1 MLTDIIK
8 DTEYRMKK
16 AIEVTQKELGL
27 IRTGRASTALVERIK
42 IEYYGVSTPLKE
54 VANITVPESDL
65 IVIQPWDKSF
75 LGEVE
80 KAIWKADIGLTP
92 NNDGTVIRLS
102 IPPLSEE
109 RRKEMVKVAKK
120 EIESGKISIR
130 NIRRESNDQVK
141 KLEKNGDIS
150 EDLSKDIFKKVQELT
165 DSYIKDLDE
174 ICKSKEIEI
183 MKVWLSIQLRIHSY
197 ERMVW

>member
-1 MLTDIIK
+1 MLVEIVK
-8 DTEYRMKK
+8 DTENKMKK
-16 AIEVTQKELGL
+16 AIEITQQELAL
-27 IRTGRASTALVERIK
+27 IRTGRASTALVEKIK
-42 IEYYGVSTPLKE
+42 VEYYGTLTSLKE
-54 VANITVPESDL
+54 IANITVPESDL
-65 IVIQPWDKSF
+65 IVIQPWDKS
-75 LGEVE
+75 LVGEVE

-92 NNDGTVIRLS
+92 NNDGTVIRLP

-183 MKVWLSIQLRIHSY
+183 MKV
-197 ERMVW
+197 

>member
-1 MLTDIIK
+1 MLAEIIK
-8 DTEYRMKK
+8 DTEHKMKK
-16 AIEVTQKELGL
+16 AIEITQQELAL
-27 IRTGRASTALVERIK
+27 IRTGRASTALVEKIR
-42 IEYYGVSTPLKE
+42 IEYYGVLTPLKE
-54 VANITVPESDL
+54 IANIAVPESDM
-65 IVIQPWDKSF
+65 IVIQPWDRSF

-92 NNDGTVIRLS
+92 NNDGTVIRLP

-109 RRKEMVKVAKK
+109 RRKDMVKVAKK

-130 NIRRESNDQVK
+130 NIRREINDQVK

-165 DSYIKDLDE
+165 DSYVKELDE
-174 ICKSKEIEI
+174 ICRLKEIEI
-183 MKVWLSIQLRIHSY
+183 MKV
-197 ERMVW
+197 

>member
-1 MLTDIIK
+1 MLVEIVK
-8 DTEYRMKK
+8 DTENKMKK
-16 AIEVTQKELGL
+16 AIEITQQELAL
-27 IRTGRASTALVERIK
+27 IRTGRASTALVEKIK
-42 IEYYGVSTPLKE
+42 VEYYGTLTSLKE
-54 VANITVPESDL
+54 IANITVPESDL
-65 IVIQPWDKSF
+65 IVIQPWDKS
-75 LGEVE
+75 LVGEVE

-92 NNDGTVIRLS
+92 NNDGTVIRLP

-150 EDLSKDIFKKVQELT
+150 EDMSKDIFKKVQELT

-183 MKVWLSIQLRIHSY
+183 MKV
-197 ERMVW
+197 